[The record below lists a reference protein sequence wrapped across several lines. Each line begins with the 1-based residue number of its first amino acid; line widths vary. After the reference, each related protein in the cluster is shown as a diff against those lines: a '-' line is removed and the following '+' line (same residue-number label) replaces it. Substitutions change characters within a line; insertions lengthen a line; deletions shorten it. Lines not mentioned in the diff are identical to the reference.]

1 MSDSSG
7 RADLSAI
14 VCAAL
19 LLCALPVWAE
29 TEELT
34 QQIERVEVRALRD
47 PAMMPYKDAYNMLS
61 KFQSTDKYDRLDLK
75 VKVVSKDK
83 TIKPSAIA
91 LRLVGDTLD
100 VPIAVAADGR
110 VQVPLL
116 PEALLDNAEIVSNQP
131 KKSLQAH
138 AEFVMRLPVA
148 QRYSYREVMGVLP
161 QADQALREFVPWYLR
176 WLAPSFSAVEFRFAE
191 GVRAT
196 AAVRLDDRVEQF
208 VADERGHVKIRFH
221 KDWLALNPD
230 ITLSAA
236 PLEAAPTVWAE
247 PRNTSDDVPVS

>member
-1 MSDSSG
+1 M
-7 RADLSAI
+7 SAI
-14 VCAAL
+14 VGAVFL
-19 LLCALPVWAE
+19 LYALPVWAE
-29 TEELT
+29 PEDLP
-34 QQIERVEVRALRD
+34 QQIERVEVRAVRD
-47 PAMMPYKDAYNMLS
+47 PAMMPYKDAYSMLS

-75 VKVVSKDK
+75 VMVISKDK

-100 VPIAVAADGR
+100 VPITVAVDGR

-131 KKSLQAH
+131 KKSLEAH
-138 AEFVMRLPVA
+138 AEFVIRLPVT

-176 WLAPSFSAVEFRFAE
+176 WLAPSFSAVEFRFVQ

-196 AAVRLDDRVEQF
+196 AVVQLENHVERF
-208 VADERGHVKIRFH
+208 VADERGRVRVRLH

-230 ITLSAA
+230 ITLSAM
-236 PLEAAPTVWAE
+236 PLEAAPTVWVE
-247 PRNTSDDVPVS
+247 PKQVRDDVPVG